1 MPVVTVIA
9 KLVVKD
15 DAVESV
21 KSELLKL
28 ITPTRQED
36 GCIEYR
42 LHQDNADP
50 AVFIFYENWENTAS
64 LERHLLTPHYRDYIS
79 AVGGAILEKE
89 VHKMT
94 CIALD

>member
-1 MPVVTVIA
+1 MSIVTVVA

-28 ITPTRQED
+28 IIPTRQED

-42 LHQDNADP
+42 LHQDNASP
-50 AVFIFYENWENTAS
+50 GVFIFYENWKDSAS
-64 LERHLLTPHYRDYIS
+64 LERHLLTTHYRNYIA
-79 AVGGAILEKE
+79 AVSGALLEKE

-94 CIALD
+94 RLA